1 MAVAELV
8 ILFMIAAFILLQL
21 RRELG
26 KKNGDEDL
34 LPPRPRQHQDHN
46 QARDKD
52 NTGPMPHDND
62 EYGAPQ
68 EDSVVSMEADPV
80 LRRAWQDIR
89 SADPNFTPDVFTQGA
104 ASAYGMILEAYW
116 QGDKDLLEGMLDDEL
131 YEQFAGSVDERAD
144 TGISMDNKLLSID
157 NVEVHHAR
165 MHGSSAEITV
175 NFDAEVLAVT
185 KDADGTIID
194 GDEKETVQYKDR
206 WTFARNTLSDDP
218 NWTLV
223 ATEAL

>member
-26 KKNGDEDL
+26 KKSGDEDL
-34 LPPRPRQHQDHN
+34 LPPR
-46 QARDKD
+46 ARDHQ
-52 NTGPMPHDND
+52 NQEQNQGGPMPYD
-62 EYGAPQ
+62 EPEHNIPQ
-68 EDSVVSMEADPV
+68 EDSVVAMEADPV

-89 SADPNFTPDVFTQGA
+89 SADPSFVPDVFTQGA

-116 QGDKDLLEGMLDDEL
+116 QGDKGLLEGMLDDEL

-144 TGISMDNKLLSID
+144 TGITMENKLLSID

-175 NFDAEVLAVT
+175 NFDAEVLAVS
-185 KDADGTIID
+185 KDADGTVVD